1 MFRAALQS
9 GFYISSVIVLIGT
22 VIGAAFYLRLV
33 LSMYSDTFDQSEE
46 AVASQIAIKAD
57 TVARPTAVAIGIC
70 VFVTIA
76 LGVLPMLLT
85 GFTHVL

>member
-1 MFRAALQS
+1 
-9 GFYISSVIVLIGT
+9 
-22 VIGAAFYLRLV
+22 
-33 LSMYSDTFDQSEE
+33 MYSDTFDQSEE